1 MPKKMFTTEPAVIF
15 DELLTESREKAAST
29 ELEEDR
35 VFEVKTADPV
45 VPSFA
50 SELISQHYPAQT
62 QLPLD

>member
-1 MPKKMFTTEPAVIF
+1 MFTTEPAVIF
-15 DELLTESREKAAST
+15 DELLAESREQAASA

-35 VFEVKTADPV
+35 VFEIKTTDPV

-50 SELISQHYPAQT
+50 DELINQHYPAQT